1 MIVHITFHYDFH
13 GMQSMTNQQKELVKN
28 TFSLIAPQADVA
40 AELFYGRLFTIAP
53 HLRPLFRNDIKDQG
67 KKLMSMLAMVV
78 GSLYTLEKL
87 IPILEQLGRRHAQY
101 GVQAEHFAPVGE
113 ALLWTLQKGLGH
125 EFTQDAE
132 QAWTAA
138 FMLIMGVMTPAM
150 ELETI

>member
-1 MIVHITFHYDFH
+1 
-13 GMQSMTNQQKELVKN
+13 MTNQQKELVKN
-28 TFSLIAPQADVA
+28 TFALIAPQADLA

-78 GSLYTLEKL
+78 GLLYTLEKL

-125 EFTQDAE
+125 EFTQEVE